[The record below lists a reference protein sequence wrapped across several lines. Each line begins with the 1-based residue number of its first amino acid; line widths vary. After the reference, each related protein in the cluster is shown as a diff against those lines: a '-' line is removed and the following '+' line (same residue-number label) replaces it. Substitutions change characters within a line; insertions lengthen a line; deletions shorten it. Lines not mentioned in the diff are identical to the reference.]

1 MLLKLQQIP
10 ISILENRACP
20 LAIKVYK
27 MAREVS
33 KDCERAKQFTRTQIN
48 DHGLL
53 YGTVMLKHHTCDL
66 VLNFFHNRYPLFT
79 VALYNHLKKETYI
92 IDPAGIMSIE
102 PYDLSLILS
111 KFNQSHPISPFF
123 AKLATQP
130 ENKALFSEFYSSQ
143 FISERENRRYFGH
156 MIPKEVRQWP
166 GMEIEKGFGNQKLDK
181 FFKPKNGKDF
191 K

>member
-1 MLLKLQQIP
+1 MEPSDTDADYKSGTIRNIRRNFNKKTLYELLPRHAKFTPDLLLKLQQIP

-79 VALYNHLKKETYI
+79 VALYNHLKKETY
-92 IDPAGIMSIE
+92 S
-102 PYDLSLILS
+102 Y
-111 KFNQSHPISPFF
+111 
-123 AKLATQP
+123 
-130 ENKALFSEFYSSQ
+130 
-143 FISERENRRYFGH
+143 
-156 MIPKEVRQWP
+156 
-166 GMEIEKGFGNQKLDK
+166 
-181 FFKPKNGKDF
+181 
-191 K
+191 